1 MQECRIAGVHERK
14 REGKRKVLEEAR
26 RRRRRRRYCFNFSDK
41 TTRKITFIF
50 VHAK

>member
-1 MQECRIAGVHERK
+1 MQERK
-14 REGKRKVLEEAR
+14 REGERKVLEEAR
-26 RRRRRRRYCFNFSDK
+26 RRRRGRRYCFNFSDK